1 MIPGGGGAGS
11 VRHVWG
17 RMRGNVPQQVVEN
30 EEAREHGNRPLG
42 RSPALRGNEDDNK
55 WGRRRPRKGRK
66 RRGGKS
72 RRRSGK
78 RRRRRSGTGREC
90 DGNEKEEGR
99 IGRGAAEEED
109 AERGTGGAIGGRK
122 RQEKEE

>member
-78 RRRRRSGTGREC
+78 RRRRRSGTGGKSLQNPRTDEVR
-90 DGNEKEEGR
+90 NTTLNLYHR
-99 IGRGAAEEED
+99 SHEEERRFLFFL
-109 AERGTGGAIGGRK
+109 ERK
-122 RQEKEE
+122 